1 MTTAVAIY
9 SLSFH
14 MGSPVQ
20 EMHEHTQSDG
30 GLPVPRGPDPRQ
42 SPPQTDGQS
51 PEPSPGGSRK
61 WARPASH
68 LSGPFLRQAQ
78 VGGEKFPL
86 DLTITQS
93 HCLHITLASPG
104 AKRHMADPH
113 PLSSPAARDHNDHL
127 KGSRRPLK
135 RRVNPQTTNIAH
147 RQD

>member
-1 MTTAVAIY
+1 MNTHSQTGGC
-9 SLSFH
+9 LFH
-14 MGSPVQ
+14 EG
-20 EMHEHTQSDG
+20 
-30 GLPVPRGPDPRQ
+30 RIPDRARHR
-42 SPPQTDGQS
+42 QTDGQS
-51 PEPSPGGSRK
+51 PEPSPGGLRK

-113 PLSSPAARDHNDHL
+113 PLSSPAARDHNDRL

-147 RQD
+147 RQNSECQAVREEL